1 MPIHHGIIKM
11 LFFKDI
17 DVKEKMVF
25 IRVDFNVPL
34 NDREEITDDT
44 RIQAALP
51 TLKHL
56 LEQNAKIVA
65 ASHLGRPKG
74 QKDPKLS
81 LKPVAKRLSQ
91 LLSQNV
97 GIAPDCTGEK
107 VDVLKSSLK
116 PGHILLLENLR
127 FDKGEKSN
135 DDAFARKLASGI
147 DIYINDAFAACHRAH
162 ASIVGVPKHVKQ
174 AAAGFLLRQEIDYF
188 DRILHAP
195 QKPYLAI
202 LGGAK
207 VSDKIPVMENL
218 LDKADDILIGG
229 AMAYTFFAAQGKQ
242 TGKSLVEE
250 DKLDTAS
257 TILKKAEQKKVTI
270 HLPLDHITAS
280 SPDDSAGAKTVSGF
294 PIPEDRMGVD
304 IGQETIFEFSKII
317 ARAKTIF
324 WNGPMGVFEVDR
336 FSYGTTEIAKA
347 VAASRALSIVG
358 GGDSVS
364 ALKKSGVDDKIS
376 HVSTGG
382 GASLELIANET
393 LPGLEALAEK

>member
-1 MPIHHGIIKM
+1 
-11 LFFKDI
+11 
-17 DVKEKMVF
+17 
-25 IRVDFNVPL
+25 
-34 NDREEITDDT
+34 
-44 RIQAALP
+44 
-51 TLKHL
+51 
-56 LEQNAKIVA
+56 
-65 ASHLGRPKG
+65 
-74 QKDPKLS
+74 
-81 LKPVAKRLSQ
+81 
-91 LLSQNV
+91 
-97 GIAPDCTGEK
+97 
-107 VDVLKSSLK
+107 
-116 PGHILLLENLR
+116 
-127 FDKGEKSN
+127 
-135 DDAFARKLASGI
+135 
-147 DIYINDAFAACHRAH
+147 
-162 ASIVGVPKHVKQ
+162 
-174 AAAGFLLRQEIDYF
+174 
-188 DRILHAP
+188 
-195 QKPYLAI
+195 
-202 LGGAK
+202 
-207 VSDKIPVMENL
+207 
-218 LDKADDILIGG
+218 
-229 AMAYTFFAAQGKQ
+229 MAYTFFAAQGKQ

-280 SPDDSAGAKTVSGF
+280 SPDDSAGAKTVSDF

-347 VAASRALSIVG
+347 VAASGALSIVG

-393 LPGLEALAEK
+393 LPGLEALAER

>member
-1 MPIHHGIIKM
+1 M

-17 DVKEKMVF
+17 DAAEKMIFV
-25 IRVDFNVPL
+25 RVDFNVPL
-34 NDREEITDDT
+34 NDKGEITDDT

-56 LEQNAKIVA
+56 LEQKAKVVA

-74 QKDPKLS
+74 KKVPELS
-81 LKPVAKRLSQ
+81 LKPVAERLSQ
-91 LLSQNV
+91 LLEQQV
-97 GIAPDCTGEK
+97 EMAPDCTGNK
-107 VDVLKSSLK
+107 VEEMKSSLK
-116 PGHILLLENLR
+116 PGQILLLENLR
-127 FDKGEKSN
+127 FDKGEKGN
-135 DDAFARKLASGI
+135 DDAFARSLAAGI

-162 ASIVGVPKHVKQ
+162 ASIAGVPKHVKN

-188 DRILHAP
+188 ERILHAP

-229 AMAYTFFAAQGKQ
+229 AMAYTFFTAQGKK

-250 DKLDTAS
+250 GKMDTAAD
-257 TILKKAEQKKVTI
+257 ILKKAEQKEVSI
-270 HLPLDHITAS
+270 HLPVDHIVAS
-280 SPDDSAGAKTVSGF
+280 APEDDAETETISGL
-294 PIPEDRMGVD
+294 PIPEDKMGVD
-304 IGQETIFEFSKII
+304 IGPETIRKFSQII
-317 ARAKTIF
+317 SRAKTIF
-324 WNGPMGVFEVDR
+324 WNGPMGVFEVDP
-336 FSYGTTEIAKA
+336 FSKGTTGIAEA
-347 VAASRALSIVG
+347 VANSKALSIVG

-364 ALKKSGVDDKIS
+364 ALKKSGVDDQIS

-382 GASLELIANET
+382 GASLELIANGT
-393 LPGLEALAEK
+393 LPGIEALTEK